1 MVHTEMQKSQLSELV
16 QVIGGFKRAFIYIGI
31 FSFIINLLM
40 LVPSVYMLQV
50 YDRVMMSRSNETLLM
65 LTLIVV
71 WLFLVM
77 GLLEYVRSGL
87 MIRLGSQLDNKLNTR
102 LYGAMVNYALSK
114 PGQGTAQPMSDLTNM
129 RQFMTGNGL
138 FAFFDAPWMPIYIAV
153 LFLFHPLFGWF
164 AIFAAIVLII
174 IAILNERSTKTLLA
188 EANSASIQS
197 NQAVATQLRS
207 VEVLHAMGMLAH
219 LRERWLGKHLNF
231 LKLQSDASDKAAIW
245 SNLSKSLRLLF
256 QSLILGLGAYL
267 AVQNEITAGML
278 IAGSIIMGRALAPI
292 DLMIGTWK
300 QFGGARSAYGRLD
313 ELLKEFPEK
322 DKPMSLPTPKGILSV
337 EGALLFPP
345 GSKQPSLQNVSF
357 AINAGEVLGVIGPSA
372 AGKSSLARALMGVW
386 PLANGKVRLDG
397 ADLTHY
403 NRDELGPY
411 IGYLPQDVELF
422 EGTVA
427 ENIAR
432 FGSVDPDSVVKAAQ
446 LAGVHEMI
454 LRLPGGYNTPL
465 GAGGV
470 ALSGGQRQRIGLARA
485 MYGSPKFVVLDEPNS
500 NLDDAGERALVQAV
514 LNFKQMGA
522 TVVLITHRPG
532 ILGVTDKILLLVEGQ
547 VRAFGPRDDVLR
559 SLQQGQQPGNPPT
572 APAAGGATA

>member
-1 MVHTEMQKSQLSELV
+1 MNKSKFTELFAVVAS
-16 QVIGGFKRAFIYIGI
+16 FKKAFLYIGF

-77 GLLEYVRSGL
+77 GLLEYTRSGL
-87 MIRLGSQLDNKLNTR
+87 MIRLGSQLDTKLNRR
-102 LYGAMVNYALSK
+102 LYESMVNYALTK
-114 PGQGTAQPMSDLTNM
+114 PGQGTAQPMSDLTNV
-129 RQFMTGNGL
+129 RQFLTGNGL
-138 FAFFDAPWMPIYIAV
+138 FAFFDAPWMPIYVAV

-164 AIFAAIVLII
+164 AIGAALILVFV
-174 IAILNERSTKTLLA
+174 AYMNERSTKDLLA
-188 EANSASIQS
+188 EANGASIRS

-207 VEVLHAMGMLAH
+207 VEVLHAMGMLPA
-219 LRERWLGKHLNF
+219 LRDRWLTKHIGF
-231 LKLQSDASDKAAIW
+231 LKLQSDASDKAAVW
-245 SNLSKSLRLLF
+245 ANLSKSLRMLF

-267 AVQNEITAGML
+267 AVQNEISAGML

-292 DLMIGTWK
+292 DQMIGTWK
-300 QFGGARSAYGRLD
+300 QFGAARSAYERL
-313 ELLKEFPEK
+313 EGLLKEFPAQ
-322 DKPMSLPTPKGILSV
+322 DQPMSLPAPKGALSV

-357 AINAGEVLGVIGPSA
+357 AINSGEVLGVIGPSA

-386 PLANGKVRLDG
+386 PLAGGKVRLDG
-397 ADLTHY
+397 ADLGHY
-403 NRDELGPY
+403 NREELGPY
-411 IGYLPQDVELF
+411 VGYLPQDVELF
-422 EGTVA
+422 EGTIA

-432 FGSVDPDSVVKAAQ
+432 FGVVDPEKVVQAAQ

-465 GAGGV
+465 GAGGI
-470 ALSGGQRQRIGLARA
+470 ALSGGQRQRVGLARA
-485 MYGSPKFVVLDEPNS
+485 MYGNPKFVVLDEPNA

-514 LNFKQMGA
+514 LNFKQMGT

-532 ILGVTDKILLLVEGQ
+532 ILGVTDKILLLVDGQ
-547 VRAFGPRDDVLR
+547 VRAFGLRDEVLR
-559 SLQQGQQPGNPPT
+559 ALQGQQAQQTTPAQT
-572 APAAGGATA
+572 AEKSA

>member
-188 EANSASIQS
+188 EANSATF
-197 NQAVATQLRS
+197 NLTKPLR
-207 VEVLHAMGMLAH
+207 
-219 LRERWLGKHLNF
+219 
-231 LKLQSDASDKAAIW
+231 
-245 SNLSKSLRLLF
+245 
-256 QSLILGLGAYL
+256 
-267 AVQNEITAGML
+267 
-278 IAGSIIMGRALAPI
+278 
-292 DLMIGTWK
+292 
-300 QFGGARSAYGRLD
+300 
-313 ELLKEFPEK
+313 
-322 DKPMSLPTPKGILSV
+322 
-337 EGALLFPP
+337 
-345 GSKQPSLQNVSF
+345 PSC
-357 AINAGEVLGVIGPSA
+357 
-372 AGKSSLARALMGVW
+372 
-386 PLANGKVRLDG
+386 
-397 ADLTHY
+397 
-403 NRDELGPY
+403 
-411 IGYLPQDVELF
+411 
-422 EGTVA
+422 
-427 ENIAR
+427 
-432 FGSVDPDSVVKAAQ
+432 
-446 LAGVHEMI
+446 
-454 LRLPGGYNTPL
+454 
-465 GAGGV
+465 
-470 ALSGGQRQRIGLARA
+470 
-485 MYGSPKFVVLDEPNS
+485 VVLKCCMPWVCLHIYVS
-500 NLDDAGERALVQAV
+500 VG
-514 LNFKQMGA
+514 
-522 TVVLITHRPG
+522 
-532 ILGVTDKILLLVEGQ
+532 
-547 VRAFGPRDDVLR
+547 
-559 SLQQGQQPGNPPT
+559 
-572 APAAGGATA
+572 